1 MSAPERSTAANDSLK
16 SNRFSI
22 EIRDLLQSYV
32 GRVYIFLLALWW
44 KSQREHPQKVNIR
57 TVKLIQIR
65 DCSSSEIDNV
75 AIQRVIHQSQQITE
89 NNSGA
94 RSRTKRSE
102 IPVSIIPLLKFFC
115 SSSVV
120 NQSIFVLWQNITII
134 RRVLLKYFT

>member
-1 MSAPERSTAANDSLK
+1 MSTPERSTATNDSLK
-16 SNRFSI
+16 SNRFSL

-89 NNSGA
+89 NNSDA

-102 IPVSIIPLLKFFC
+102 IPVSMIL
-115 SSSVV
+115 SS
-120 NQSIFVLWQNITII
+120 QIFL
-134 RRVLLKYFT
+134 